1 MKQLLQRAT
10 PLVLAAALSGC
21 VITSA
26 SVGYSDPYYV
36 RPYYS
41 RPAPIYYSPPPA
53 IIVPPPVYVTPAY
66 PRHHHRYR
74 HW

>member
-74 HW
+74 HG